1 MVEGNDV
8 WISVLVLVV
17 RLLTLL
23 GSELIQTRG
32 SSEEKHIVKK
42 ISRPKLFRRV
52 GWRGVCA
59 TVRGEGSVMREEVNF
74 QANSYLSLVFGNCHR
89 IKVNFLILSAM
100 GKKLTWI
107 QENFRRASFGTKK
120 LTTLQYNLG

>member
-32 SSEEKHIVKK
+32 GSEEKHIVKK
-42 ISRPKLFRRV
+42 NSRQKLFSS
-52 GWRGVCA
+52 GGLE
-59 TVRGEGSVMREEVNF
+59 GGSVPLCVGRG
-74 QANSYLSLVFGNCHR
+74 Q
-89 IKVNFLILSAM
+89 
-100 GKKLTWI
+100 
-107 QENFRRASFGTKK
+107 
-120 LTTLQYNLG
+120 

>member
-32 SSEEKHIVKK
+32 SSE
-42 ISRPKLFRRV
+42 
-52 GWRGVCA
+52 
-59 TVRGEGSVMREEVNF
+59 
-74 QANSYLSLVFGNCHR
+74 
-89 IKVNFLILSAM
+89 
-100 GKKLTWI
+100 
-107 QENFRRASFGTKK
+107 
-120 LTTLQYNLG
+120 

>member
-32 SSEEKHIVKK
+32 SSEEKNIVKK
-42 ISRPKLFRRV
+42 CSRPTLFPWV
-52 GWRGVCA
+52 GWRGVSA

-74 QANSYLSLVFGNCHR
+74 QANSYLSLVFENCHR
-89 IKVNFLILSAM
+89 IKVNFLVLSAM
-100 GKKLTWI
+100 GK
-107 QENFRRASFGTKK
+107 S
-120 LTTLQYNLG
+120 